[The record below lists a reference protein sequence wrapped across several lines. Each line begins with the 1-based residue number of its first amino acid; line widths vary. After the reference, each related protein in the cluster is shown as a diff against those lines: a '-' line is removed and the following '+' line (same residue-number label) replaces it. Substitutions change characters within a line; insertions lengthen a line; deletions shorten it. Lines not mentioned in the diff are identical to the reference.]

1 MQGTCGGPAP
11 SDQGQLRTDAVAV
24 DVLRRYAGG
33 EFSSAVALV
42 RLLIAYG
49 NLDRVRAALATLG
62 RALGETKLQRASE
75 RILGLLLWRSEG
87 SALVLHMLE
96 QESALDQPGET
107 LDEVDRCRYLFDRL
121 VHINAEA
128 SVALY
133 SLGEPGLLDAAT
145 REVIELLD
153 RLAVLGPERRVLDIG
168 CGIGRFERA
177 LANRVAAITGTDI
190 SPQMLEAARQR
201 CVGLGNVEFIETSG
215 RDLAPLDDGSFD
227 TVLAVDALPYVY
239 RAGPPLV
246 ATHFEEVA
254 RVLRAGG
261 DCVILNLSYRGD
273 LELDREDACR
283 FAAAAG
289 LCILRNGT
297 TDLRLWDGVTFHLRK
312 ARLQAAGVAITRP
325 E

>member
-1 MQGTCGGPAP
+1 MQGGCGGLAP
-11 SDQGQLRTDAVAV
+11 SDQWQSRTDAVV
-24 DVLRRYAGG
+24 LDVLRRHAGG

-49 NLDRVRAALATLG
+49 DLDSVRAALAKLG
-62 RALGETKLQRASE
+62 GASGETNLQRASE
-75 RILGLLLWRSEG
+75 RILGLLAWRSEG

-96 QESALDQPGET
+96 QESVLDRPGET

-121 VHINAEA
+121 VHMNAEA

-145 REVIELLD
+145 REVVELLD
-153 RLAVLGPERRVLDIG
+153 RLAVIGPERRVLDIG

-177 LANRVAAITGTDI
+177 LADRVAAITGTDI
-190 SPQMLEAARQR
+190 SPGMLEAARQR
-201 CVGLGNVEFIETSG
+201 CVGLANVEFLETSG
-215 RDLAPLDDGSFD
+215 RDLAPLHDGSFD
-227 TVLAVDALPYVY
+227 TVLAVDAMPYVY

-254 RVLRAGG
+254 RVLRTGG

-289 LCILRNGT
+289 LRILRNGT

-312 ARLQAAGVAITRP
+312 ARLEAAGGAISRP